1 MHSLTRLE
9 HRGRP
14 SPSTTLISGMSLM
27 ALLEDHGRVATGYT
41 VGDQR
46 TEALLLCALV
56 QERIADKRDERPGI
70 LLL

>member
-1 MHSLTRLE
+1 
-9 HRGRP
+9 
-14 SPSTTLISGMSLM
+14 M